1 MKNKLGKTAGFVFG
15 AVAFLLVL
23 NFYISKLPFFDD
35 DAPGFVILC
44 TLAFGVIFSF
54 IGSQIQEK
62 ISK

>member
-15 AVAFLLVL
+15 AVAFVL
-23 NFYISKLPFFDD
+23 IVNFYISKPSFFDD
-35 DAPGFVILC
+35 DTPGFVILC

-62 ISK
+62 VSK